1 MTGTIKINPENPE
14 PGRIDEAVAI
24 LKSGG
29 VIAFPTE
36 TFYGLGA
43 DARNEAAIDKIFDIK
58 GRDFSNPILVV
69 IGEAGHLDAFA
80 EGIPSSARKLMEKFW
95 PGPLTILFSASP
107 SVSPKLTAGSG
118 RIGMRLSSHPIAR
131 ELSKR
136 LGGPLTA
143 TSANLSGAAECSS
156 AAEVISQLGGKLDGV
171 VDGGYTPGGKGST
184 IVDVTVSPVKVLREG
199 VLPSSLIQDTL
210 AIAL

>member
-1 MTGTIKINPENPE
+1 MPTIIKIDPDRPE
-14 PGRIDEAVAI
+14 PDRIDEAVAI

-43 DARNEAAIDKIFDIK
+43 DARNEAAIDKIFGIK

-69 IGEAGHLDAFA
+69 IGDVTHLDTFA
-80 EGIPSSARKLMEKFW
+80 EDIPTEARKLMNRFW
-95 PGPLTILFSASP
+95 PGPLTIIFNAARV
-107 SVSPKLTAGSG
+107 VSPKLTAGSG
-118 RIGMRLSSHPIAR
+118 KIGIRLSSHPVAR

-143 TSANLSGAAECSS
+143 TSANLSGAPECSS
-156 AAEVISQLGGKLDGV
+156 AAEVISQLEGKLDGV
-171 VDGGYTPGGKGST
+171 VDGGHTPGGKGST
-184 IVDVTVSPVKVLREG
+184 IVDMSSCPPKVLREG
-199 VLPSSLIQDTL
+199 MIPFSLIQDML
-210 AIAL
+210 ATT